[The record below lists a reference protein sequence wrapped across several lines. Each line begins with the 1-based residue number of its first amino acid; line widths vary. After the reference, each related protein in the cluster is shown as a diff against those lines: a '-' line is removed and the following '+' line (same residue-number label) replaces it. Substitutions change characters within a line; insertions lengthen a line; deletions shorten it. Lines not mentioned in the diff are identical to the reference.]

1 MSLLDRRDRDG
12 VKMFPSQREGLTTP
26 FTLQPRFLYF
36 RGSECDNMEIL
47 LRLSLNPS
55 GFVEAIP
62 LGGLGEFGMNMMVL
76 RYGDHMIIIDAGLM
90 FPDEELLGIDIIVP
104 DISFLLEN
112 ASQIK
117 ALILTHGH
125 EDHIGAIPF
134 ILPALN
140 HIPIYGTR
148 FTLGLVA
155 AKLDEHGLLDQARLI
170 TVKPRQ
176 IEEIGPFRIEFIHV
190 THSIVDAVM
199 LAITTPV
206 GTIVHTGDF
215 KIDSSP
221 LDGQVMDL
229 PTIAEYGNNGVLA
242 LFSDSTNIERS
253 GFTPSETTV
262 IERLDEIFH
271 HAQQK
276 VIFSCFTS
284 SIHRI
289 QIVLNLSYKYNRK
302 VVLAGRGMLANIK
315 IANDLGYLRIPD
327 GILIKPQ
334 EVKKL
339 SPELVTM
346 LMTGSQGEPLAAL
359 PRLAVDNY
367 KGIEIEPDDSV
378 IISARIIPGNEKS
391 ISRMINHI
399 YKRRAHVYYDDGS
412 QPPVH
417 VSGHASSE
425 ELKLML
431 NLVRP
436 KYFMPMHGEYRQLF
450 RHAELAKSLNAVR
463 GKVLI
468 AETGDR
474 IQISR
479 EEAQIVGKVPI
490 GRIFIDEGSL
500 DEVEEVV
507 VRDRRHLSEDGIVLP
522 ILAINKATGKVETQ
536 PEIITRGF
544 IFLDEEDSLINDARS
559 RVLKTIDES
568 SVEERADWAVI
579 KEKIR
584 TDLRRFLFKQTAKRP
599 LVLPVIL
606 EI

>member
-1 MSLLDRRDRDG
+1 LNS
-12 VKMFPSQREGLTTP
+12 
-26 FTLQPRFLYF
+26 
-36 RGSECDNMEIL
+36 SE
-47 LRLSLNPS
+47 
-55 GFVEAIP
+55 FVEAIP

-76 RYGDHMIIIDAGLM
+76 RYGDHMIVIDSGLM
-90 FPDEELLGIDIIVP
+90 FPDEELLGIDILVP
-104 DISFLLEN
+104 DISFLTEN

-125 EDHIGAIPF
+125 EDHIGAVPF
-134 ILPALN
+134 VLPALDY
-140 HIPIYGTR
+140 IPIYGTR
-148 FTLGLVA
+148 MTLGLVA
-155 AKLDEHGLLDQARLI
+155 AKLDEHGLSEQAKLI

-176 IEEIGPFRIEFIHV
+176 VETIGPFQVEFIHV

-199 LAITTPV
+199 LAISTPA
-206 GTIVHTGDF
+206 GTILHTGDF

-221 LDGQVMDL
+221 IDGKVMDL
-229 PTIAEYGNNGVLA
+229 PTIAQYGDKGVLA
-242 LFSDSTNIERS
+242 LFSDSTNVDRP
-253 GFTPSETTV
+253 GYTPSERTV

-271 HAQQK
+271 HAEER

-284 SIHRI
+284 SVHRI
-289 QIVLNLSYKYNRK
+289 QILLDLSEKYRRK
-302 VVLAGRGMLANIK
+302 VVLAGRSLLANVK
-315 IANDLGYLRIPD
+315 IANELGFLRIPD
-327 GILIKPQ
+327 GILIRPQ
-334 EVKKL
+334 DTKKFARKQ
-339 SPELVTM
+339 VTL

-367 KGIEIEPDDSV
+367 KNIQIEPNDSV

-391 ISRMINHI
+391 IARMINHI

-417 VSGHASSE
+417 VSGHGSAE

-436 KYFMPMHGEYRQLF
+436 RHFVPIHGEYRQLF
-450 RHAELAKSLNAVR
+450 RHAELAKNLKVVS
-463 GKVLI
+463 GEVLI

-474 IQISR
+474 VQLSSEGAR
-479 EEAQIVGKVPI
+479 IVGKVPV

-507 VRDRRHLSEDGIVLP
+507 VRDRKHLSEDGIVLP
-522 ILAINKATGKVETQ
+522 ILAIDKASGKMESQ

-544 IFLDEEDSLINDARS
+544 ISVDEDDSLISEARS
-559 RVLKTIDES
+559 RVLQTIDES
-568 SVEERADWAVI
+568 SVEERTDWAVI

>member
-1 MSLLDRRDRDG
+1 MS
-12 VKMFPSQREGLTTP
+12 S
-26 FTLQPRFLYF
+26 
-36 RGSECDNMEIL
+36 SE
-47 LRLSLNPS
+47 
-55 GFVEAIP
+55 FVEAIP

-76 RYGDHMIIIDAGLM
+76 RYGDQMIVIDSGLM
-90 FPDEELLGIDIIVP
+90 FPDEELLGIDILVP
-104 DISFLLEN
+104 DISFLIEN

-134 ILPALN
+134 VLPALDN
-140 HIPIYGTR
+140 IPIYGTR
-148 FTLGLVA
+148 YTLGLVS
-155 AKLDEHGLLDQARLI
+155 AKLAEHGLLDQSRLV
-170 TVKPRQ
+170 TVQPRQ
-176 IEEIGPFRIEFIHV
+176 VEEIGSFRVEFIHV

-199 LAITTPV
+199 LAITTPA
-206 GTIVHTGDF
+206 GTILHTGDF

-221 LDGQVMDL
+221 IDGKVMDL
-229 PTIAEYGNNGVLA
+229 PTIAQYGDKGVLA
-242 LFSDSTNIERS
+242 LFSDSTNIDRP
-253 GFTPSETTV
+253 GYTPSETAV

-271 HAQQK
+271 HAEQR

-289 QIVLNLSYKYNRK
+289 QIVLNLSQKYGRK
-302 VVLAGRGMLANIK
+302 VVLAGRSLLANVK
-315 IANDLGYLRIPD
+315 IANELGFLKIPD
-327 GILIKPQ
+327 GILVKPQ
-334 EVKKL
+334 DTKKL
-339 SPELVTM
+339 GRDRVTL

-367 KGIEIEPDDSV
+367 KNIKIEAGDSV

-391 ISRMINHI
+391 IARMINHI
-399 YKRRAHVYYDDGS
+399 YKRGAHVYYDDGS

-417 VSGHASSE
+417 VSGHGSAE

-436 KYFMPMHGEYRQLF
+436 GHFVPIHGEYRQLF
-450 RHAELAKSLNAVR
+450 RHAELARSLNAVS
-463 GKVLI
+463 GQVLI

-474 IQISR
+474 IQLSL
-479 EEAQIVGKVPI
+479 EGAQIVGKVPV

-507 VRDRRHLSEDGIVLP
+507 VRDRKHLSEDGIVLP
-522 ILAINKATGKVETQ
+522 ILAINKATGKMETQ

-544 IFLDEEDSLINDARS
+544 IFVDEDDALINEARA
-559 RVLKTIDES
+559 RVIRTIDES
-568 SVEERADWAVI
+568 SVEERTDWAVI

>member
-1 MSLLDRRDRDG
+1 M
-12 VKMFPSQREGLTTP
+12 TP
-26 FTLQPRFLYF
+26 ET
-36 RGSECDNMEIL
+36 I
-47 LRLSLNPS
+47 
-55 GFVEAIP
+55 EAIP

-76 RYGDHMIIIDAGLM
+76 RYEDQMIVIDAGLM
-90 FPDEELLGIDIIVP
+90 FPDEELLGIDIMVP
-104 DISFLLEN
+104 DISFLIEN
-112 ASQIK
+112 ASQVK
-117 ALILTHGH
+117 AFLLTHGH
-125 EDHIGAIPF
+125 EDHIGGLPF
-134 ILPALN
+134 VLPALM
-140 HIPIYGTR
+140 HVPVYGTR
-148 FTLGLVA
+148 YTLGLVKG
-155 AKLDEHGLLDQARLI
+155 KLEEHGLLAQAKLV

-176 IEEIGPFRIEFIHV
+176 VEQIGHFRVEFIHV

-199 LAITTPV
+199 LAITTPA
-206 GTIVHTGDF
+206 GTILHTGDF

-229 PTIAEYGNNGVLA
+229 PTIAEYGSRGVLA
-242 LFSDSTNIERS
+242 LFSDSTNSERP

-271 HAQQK
+271 HARKK
-276 VIFSCFTS
+276 VVVCCFTS

-289 QIVLNLSYKYNRK
+289 QLVLNLAQKYNRK
-302 VVLAGRGMLANIK
+302 VVLAGRSMLANTK
-315 IANDLGYLRIPD
+315 IASELGFLKIPD

-334 EVKKL
+334 AALKL
-339 SPELVTM
+339 PKEQVAL
-346 LMTGSQGEPLAAL
+346 LMTGSQGEPMAAL

-367 KGIEIEPDDSV
+367 KNIVIEPDDSV
-378 IISARIIPGNEKS
+378 IISARIIPGNEKT

-399 YKRRAHVYYDDGS
+399 YKRDAHVYYDDGS
-412 QPPVH
+412 LPPVH
-417 VSGHASSE
+417 VSGHACAE

-436 KYFMPMHGEYRQLF
+436 KFFVPIHGEYRQLF
-450 RHAELAKSLNAVR
+450 RHAELAKSVHAVK

-474 IQISR
+474 IQFT
-479 EEAQIVGKVPI
+479 ADDAKIVGKVPV

-507 VRDRRHLSEDGIVLP
+507 VRDRRHLAEDGIVLP
-522 ILAINKATGKVETQ
+522 VLAINKATGKLEGQ
-536 PEIITRGF
+536 LEIITRGF
-544 IFLDEEDSLINDARS
+544 VFIDGDDPLMSDSKE
-559 RVLKTIDES
+559 RVLQTLAES
-568 SVEERADWAVI
+568 TFEEVTDWAMI

-584 TDLRRFLFKQTAKRP
+584 TDLRRYLFKQTSKRP

>member
-1 MSLLDRRDRDG
+1 MNS
-12 VKMFPSQREGLTTP
+12 
-26 FTLQPRFLYF
+26 
-36 RGSECDNMEIL
+36 SE
-47 LRLSLNPS
+47 
-55 GFVEAIP
+55 FVEAIP

-76 RYGDHMIIIDAGLM
+76 RYGDQMIIIDSGLM
-90 FPDEELLGIDIIVP
+90 FPDEELLGIDILVP
-104 DISFLLEN
+104 DISFLIEN

-134 ILPALN
+134 VLPALDY
-140 HIPIYGTR
+140 IPIYGTR
-148 FTLGLVA
+148 YTLGLVT
-155 AKLDEHGLLDQARLI
+155 AKLAEHGLLDQSRLV

-176 IEEIGPFRIEFIHV
+176 VEEIGSFRIEFIHV

-199 LAITTPV
+199 LAITTPA
-206 GTIVHTGDF
+206 GTILHTGDF

-221 LDGQVMDL
+221 IDGKVMDL
-229 PTIAEYGNNGVLA
+229 PTIAQYGDKGVLA
-242 LFSDSTNIERS
+242 LFSDSTNIDRP
-253 GFTPSETTV
+253 GYTPSETAV

-271 HAQQK
+271 HAEQR

-289 QIVLNLSYKYNRK
+289 QIVLNLSQEYGRK
-302 VVLAGRGMLANIK
+302 VVLAGRSLLANVK
-315 IANDLGYLRIPD
+315 IANELGFLKIPD
-327 GILIKPQ
+327 GILVKPQ
-334 EVKKL
+334 DTKKL
-339 SPELVTM
+339 GRERVTL

-359 PRLAVDNY
+359 PRLAVGNY
-367 KGIEIEPDDSV
+367 KNIQIEPEDSV

-399 YKRRAHVYYDDGS
+399 YKRGAHAYYDDGS

-417 VSGHASSE
+417 VSGHGSAE

-436 KYFMPMHGEYRQLF
+436 RHFVPIHGEYRQLF
-450 RHAELAKSLNAVR
+450 RHAELAKSLNAVS

-474 IQISR
+474 IQLSQDGAR
-479 EEAQIVGKVPI
+479 IVGKVPV

-507 VRDRRHLSEDGIVLP
+507 VRDRKHLSEDGIVLP

-544 IFLDEEDSLINDARS
+544 IFVDEDDALISEARA
-559 RVLKTIDES
+559 RVLRTIDES
-568 SVEERADWAVI
+568 SVEERTDWAVI

>member
-1 MSLLDRRDRDG
+1 
-12 VKMFPSQREGLTTP
+12 LTPET
-26 FTLQPRFLYF
+26 
-36 RGSECDNMEIL
+36 I
-47 LRLSLNPS
+47 
-55 GFVEAIP
+55 EAIP

-76 RYGDHMIIIDAGLM
+76 RYEDQMIVIDAGLM
-90 FPDEELLGIDIIVP
+90 FPDEELLGIDIMVP
-104 DISFLLEN
+104 DISFLIEN
-112 ASQIK
+112 ASQVK
-117 ALILTHGH
+117 AFLLTHGH
-125 EDHIGAIPF
+125 EDHIGGLPF
-134 ILPALN
+134 VLPALM
-140 HIPIYGTR
+140 HVPVYGTR
-148 FTLGLVA
+148 YTLGLVKG
-155 AKLDEHGLLDQARLI
+155 KLEEHGLLAQAKLV

-176 IEEIGPFRIEFIHV
+176 VEQIGHFRVEFIHV

-199 LAITTPV
+199 LAITTPA
-206 GTIVHTGDF
+206 GTILHTGDF

-229 PTIAEYGNNGVLA
+229 PTIAEYGSRGVLA
-242 LFSDSTNIERS
+242 LFSDSTNSERP

-271 HAQQK
+271 HARKK
-276 VIFSCFTS
+276 VVVCCFTS

-289 QIVLNLSYKYNRK
+289 QLVLNLAQKYNRK
-302 VVLAGRGMLANIK
+302 VVLAGRSMLANTK
-315 IANDLGYLRIPD
+315 IASELGFLKIPD

-334 EVKKL
+334 AALKL
-339 SPELVTM
+339 PKEQVAL
-346 LMTGSQGEPLAAL
+346 LMTGSQGEPMAAL

-367 KGIEIEPDDSV
+367 KNIVIEPDDSV
-378 IISARIIPGNEKS
+378 IISARIIPGNEKT

-399 YKRRAHVYYDDGS
+399 YKRDAHVYYDDGS
-412 QPPVH
+412 LPPVH
-417 VSGHASSE
+417 VSGHACAE

-436 KYFMPMHGEYRQLF
+436 KFFVPIHGEYRQLF
-450 RHAELAKSLNAVR
+450 RHAELAKSVHAVK

-474 IQISR
+474 IQFT
-479 EEAQIVGKVPI
+479 ADDAKIVGKVPV

-507 VRDRRHLSEDGIVLP
+507 VRDRRHLAEDGIVLP
-522 ILAINKATGKVETQ
+522 VLAINKATGKLEGQ
-536 PEIITRGF
+536 LEIITRGF
-544 IFLDEEDSLINDARS
+544 VFIDGDDPLMSDSKE
-559 RVLKTIDES
+559 RVLQTLAES
-568 SVEERADWAVI
+568 TFEEVTDWAMI

-584 TDLRRFLFKQTAKRP
+584 TDLRRYLFKQTSKRP

>member
-1 MSLLDRRDRDG
+1 MS
-12 VKMFPSQREGLTTP
+12 S
-26 FTLQPRFLYF
+26 
-36 RGSECDNMEIL
+36 SEI
-47 LRLSLNPS
+47 
-55 GFVEAIP
+55 VEAIP

-76 RYGDHMIIIDAGLM
+76 RYEDQMIIIDSGLM
-90 FPDEELLGIDIIVP
+90 FPDEELLGIDILVP
-104 DISFLLEN
+104 DISFLIEN
-112 ASQIK
+112 ASQVK

-134 ILPALN
+134 VLPALDF
-140 HIPIYGTR
+140 IPIFGTR

-155 AKLDEHGLLDQARLI
+155 AKLTEHGLLAQSRLI

-176 IEEIGPFRIEFIHV
+176 VEEIGPFQVEFIHV

-199 LAITTPV
+199 LAVTTPA
-206 GTIVHTGDF
+206 GTILHTGDF

-221 LDGQVMDL
+221 IDGQVMDL
-229 PTIAEYGNNGVLA
+229 PTIAQYGDKGVLA
-242 LFSDSTNIERS
+242 LFSDSTNIDRP
-253 GFTPSETTV
+253 GFTPSETAV

-271 HAQQK
+271 HAEQR

-289 QIVLNLSYKYNRK
+289 QIVLNLSQKYNRK
-302 VVLAGRGMLANIK
+302 VVLAGRSLLANVK
-315 IANDLGYLRIPD
+315 IASELGFLKIPD

-334 EVKKL
+334 DAKKL
-339 SPELVTM
+339 ARERVTL

-367 KGIEIEPDDSV
+367 KSMQIEPDDSV

-399 YKRRAHVYYDDGS
+399 YKRGAHVYYDDGS

-417 VSGHASSE
+417 VSGHGSAE
-425 ELKLML
+425 ELKLLL

-436 KYFMPMHGEYRQLF
+436 RNFVPIHGEYRQLF
-450 RHAELAKSLNAVR
+450 RHAELARSLNAVSGR
-463 GKVLI
+463 VLI

-474 IQISR
+474 IQLSQ
-479 EEAQIVGKVPI
+479 EGASIVGKVPV

-522 ILAINKATGKVETQ
+522 ILAIDKATGKIESQ

-544 IFLDEEDSLINDARS
+544 IFVDEDDSLIGEARA
-559 RVLKTIDES
+559 RVLRTIDES
-568 SVEERADWAVI
+568 SVEERTDWAVI

>member
-1 MSLLDRRDRDG
+1 M
-12 VKMFPSQREGLTTP
+12 TP
-26 FTLQPRFLYF
+26 ET
-36 RGSECDNMEIL
+36 I
-47 LRLSLNPS
+47 
-55 GFVEAIP
+55 EAIP

-76 RYGDHMIIIDAGLM
+76 RYEDQMIVIDAGLM
-90 FPDEELLGIDIIVP
+90 FPDEELLGIDIMVP
-104 DISFLLEN
+104 DISFLIEN
-112 ASQIK
+112 ASQVK
-117 ALILTHGH
+117 AFLLTHGH
-125 EDHIGAIPF
+125 EDHIGGLPF
-134 ILPALN
+134 VLPALM
-140 HIPIYGTR
+140 HVPVYGTR
-148 FTLGLVA
+148 YTLGLVKG
-155 AKLDEHGLLDQARLI
+155 KLEEHGLLAQAKLV

-176 IEEIGPFRIEFIHV
+176 VEQIGHFRVEFIHV

-199 LAITTPV
+199 LAITTPA
-206 GTIVHTGDF
+206 GTILHTGDF

-229 PTIAEYGNNGVLA
+229 PTIAEYGSRGVLA
-242 LFSDSTNIERS
+242 LFSDSTNSERS

-271 HAQQK
+271 HARRK
-276 VIFSCFTS
+276 VVVCCFTS

-289 QIVLNLSYKYNRK
+289 QLVLNLAQKYNRK
-302 VVLAGRGMLANIK
+302 VVLAGRSMLANTK
-315 IANDLGYLRIPD
+315 IASELGFLKIPD

-334 EVKKL
+334 AALKL
-339 SPELVTM
+339 PKEQVAL
-346 LMTGSQGEPLAAL
+346 LMTGSQGEPMAAL

-367 KGIEIEPDDSV
+367 KNIVIEPDDSV
-378 IISARIIPGNEKS
+378 IISARIIPGNEKT

-399 YKRRAHVYYDDGS
+399 YKRDAHVYYDDGS
-412 QPPVH
+412 LPPVH
-417 VSGHASSE
+417 VSGHACAE

-436 KYFMPMHGEYRQLF
+436 RFFVPIHGEYRQLF
-450 RHAELAKSLNAVR
+450 RHAELAKTVHAVK

-474 IQISR
+474 IQFTA
-479 EEAQIVGKVPI
+479 EDAKIVGKVPV

-507 VRDRRHLSEDGIVLP
+507 VRDRRHLAEDGIVLP
-522 ILAINKATGKVETQ
+522 VLAINKATGKLEGQ
-536 PEIITRGF
+536 LEIITRGF
-544 IFLDEEDSLINDARS
+544 VFIDGDDSLMSDS
-559 RVLKTIDES
+559 KERVLQTLAES
-568 SVEERADWAVI
+568 TFEEVTDWAMI

-584 TDLRRFLFKQTAKRP
+584 TDLRRYLFKQTSKRP